1 MSHEL
6 YHSRI
11 SSGQILLHQ
20 NPSKSDRSINVLVV
34 DDQNF
39 NIAAIKAQLE
49 SLGVA
54 SDEAISGQTA
64 VNLIKQRL
72 NEMQFGN

>member
-1 MSHEL
+1 MNPFTDFPENSKESESMSHEL

-54 SDEAISGQTA
+54 SDEAISG
-64 VNLIKQRL
+64 
-72 NEMQFGN
+72 